1 MQESFEDTAAGQLAM
16 SAEYGEAPRL
26 FRHAEPISVLAETA
40 LETEGLNSHPGL
52 GFCFGYQCLKFSL
65 PAEAYLLCKDVES
78 SGLLSGV

>member
-1 MQESFEDTAAGQLAM
+1 MTSLSM
-16 SAEYGEAPRL
+16 SSRSSVDRAPPPPRL

-52 GFCFGYQCLKFSL
+52 GFCFGYQCLKFSV